1 MTAASEGR
9 PAFRIAIG
17 RRVHISGWPA
27 ILLAPLAIPIVLL
40 TTVVVRVFGLKN
52 TTDLTARDV
61 EDYLRDFIEGTGGE
75 WDWDDFI
82 SIPISDPTLDAIREE
97 AIWVSLPVDDDGMAT
112 LRRLLDQVRRM

>member
-1 MTAASEGR
+1 MTAASEGG
-9 PAFRIAIG
+9 PVFRIAIG
-17 RRVHISGWPA
+17 RWLHISGWPA
-27 ILLAPLAIPIVLL
+27 ILLAPLAIPILLL